1 MRAQGIR
8 EAALA
13 LAWSRAVIWAA
24 GLAAV
29 AAFGLDPAWTGF
41 DPMRLTIGHRETVDE
56 LLAPAARWDAVWF
69 LAIAQDGYSGD
80 ARPAFFPLYPL
91 LVAALG
97 GTAVAGVV
105 VSAACAVVALTVL
118 HRLASLELGEAAAG
132 ATVLAVAFFPTS
144 FFLTAVYSESLFL
157 ALSAGAFLAART
169 GRPALAGALGAL
181 AAATRSIG
189 VLLVVPLW
197 LLLKS
202 RERMWILLVPL
213 GLAAYCAWLWWV
225 RGDPWLP
232 FRAQEVWMRSLGV
245 PDPVGAIAGSRGEM
259 LRRNLVDAGF
269 LLFAVVATV
278 GALRRL
284 PPAYGA
290 WALVALAVPLSHPV
304 DSQPLLSLPRF
315 LLVLFPLHMWVA
327 TVAGPRTLAVSA
339 VLLGVCSALFAT
351 WEFVA

>member
-1 MRAQGIR
+1 M
-8 EAALA
+8 A
-13 LAWSRAVIWAA
+13 LAWSRAVVWAA

-29 AAFGLDPAWTGF
+29 AAFGLDPAWRGF
-41 DPMRLTIGHRETVDE
+41 DPSGLTEGT

-69 LAIAQDGYSGD
+69 LAIAQDGYYGD

-91 LVAALG
+91 AVWALGGSAAAGVAVSAGCAVAAL
-97 GTAVAGVV
+97 AV
-105 VSAACAVVALTVL
+105 LR
-118 HRLASLELGEAAAG
+118 RLAALELGEAAAG

-169 GRPALAGALGAL
+169 GRPALAAALGAL

-189 VLLVVPLW
+189 VLLVVPL
-197 LLLKS
+197 LLLLWS
-202 RERMWILLVPL
+202 RPPRDRLWVLLVPL

-225 RGDPWLP
+225 RDDPWLP
-232 FRAQEVWMRSLGV
+232 FRAQEVWGRELGV
-245 PDPVGAIAGSRGEM
+245 PDLIGAIRDSDGDM
-259 LRRNLVDAGF
+259 LRRNVCDLAF
-269 LLFAVVATV
+269 LLFAAVATV

-290 WALVALAVPLSHPV
+290 WALVALTVPLSHPV
-304 DSQPLLSLPRF
+304 DTQPLLSLPRF
-315 LLVLFPLHMWVA
+315 VLVLFPLHMWVA

-339 VLLGVCSALFAT
+339 GLLGLFSALFAS